1 MKKIL
6 LLILLCF
13 TLAAI
18 FLTGCNT
25 IPPKPDIDRIK
36 SDLIGR
42 TVDSPDY
49 PISWQFKD
57 LSEFEE
63 VTIYGEHMENNVI
76 EYYLILKL
84 RDMDTNE
91 KYLAEIFF
99 LYKIGKNGWEVFDLY
114 PISLQIDT
122 STN

>member
-1 MKKIL
+1 MEGQTMKKIS

-13 TLAAI
+13 TAAAI

-25 IPPKPDIDRIK
+25 VPSKPDIDRIK

-63 VTIYGEHMENNVI
+63 VTIYNEHTADDVI

-84 RDMDTNE
+84 N
-91 KYLAEIFF
+91 
-99 LYKIGKNGWEVFDLY
+99 NH
-114 PISLQIDT
+114 
-122 STN
+122 